1 MCKAIDEMMPES
13 EKKGAELVN
22 KLNVILLDTGR
33 LDDLKKAAEDPNYQK
48 ELIKE
53 LVHNCK
59 KE

>member
-1 MCKAIDEMMPES
+1 MCKAIDEMMQES

-53 LVHNCK
+53 LVDNCK

>member
-1 MCKAIDEMMPES
+1 MCKAIDEMMQES

-22 KLNVILLDTGR
+22 KLNVILLNTGR
-33 LDDLKKAAEDPNYQK
+33 LDDLKKATEDPNYQK

-53 LVHNCK
+53 LVDNCK

>member
-1 MCKAIDEMMPES
+1 MCKAIDEMMQES

-53 LVHNCK
+53 LVDNYK